1 MKKIL
6 SCDGGGIGALFSLQV
21 LARIEELY
29 RIHEARPGLVLREVF
44 DFFAGTSTGAIIAAG
59 LAWGMSV
66 REIEQIYL
74 DRSQEI
80 FTPAPW
86 HRRLRGT
93 YSRDPIARVL
103 QECFCEEDQARTPAL
118 LGTRRLWAG
127 DALKYLL
134 IVMRNASTGSPWP
147 VSNNPCARYNH
158 PGLPD
163 CNLHIPLWKLL
174 RASTAAPV
182 YFPPEEIHLGGRSH
196 LFIDGGVTPYNNP
209 ALIAVLTATLPAYGI
224 EWHSGPDHLLLVS
237 VGTGFERTT
246 FKKQRVADIHLL
258 DHAWHVPAALVG
270 SIALQQDML
279 CRILGECRFG
289 EDIDSELGKLAPS
302 GLLSS
307 AEKKFSYVRYNRLF
321 DRAETSEL
329 ARKTGG
335 EFTLD
340 NIRLIPHLCDEGRDY
355 AASAVSPG
363 DIGLVPDSAA
373 SFS

>member
-29 RIHEARPGLVLREVF
+29 RIHHGRPGLVLREVF

-66 REIEQIYL
+66 RKIEQIYL
-74 DRSQEI
+74 DRSWEI

-86 HRRLRGT
+86 YRRLRGT
-93 YSRDPIARVL
+93 YRMDPIARVF
-103 QECFCEEDQARTPAL
+103 QESFCEEDQARTPAL

-127 DALKYLL
+127 DTLKYLL

-147 VSNNPCARYNH
+147 VSNNPRARYND
-158 PGLPD
+158 PRLPD

-209 ALIAVLTATLPAYGI
+209 ALIAVLTATLPAYEI
-224 EWHSGPDHLLLVS
+224 EWTSGDGSPAAGVGRDRLRADYVQETESGRHSPA
-237 VGTGFERTT
+237 RP
-246 FKKQRVADIHLL
+246 RVACPGCAGRLHRAPAG
-258 DHAWHVPAALVG
+258 HAL
-270 SIALQQDML
+270 
-279 CRILGECRFG
+279 
-289 EDIDSELGKLAPS
+289 
-302 GLLSS
+302 
-307 AEKKFSYVRYNRLF
+307 
-321 DRAETSEL
+321 
-329 ARKTGG
+329 
-335 EFTLD
+335 
-340 NIRLIPHLCDEGRDY
+340 
-355 AASAVSPG
+355 
-363 DIGLVPDSAA
+363 PDSR
-373 SFS
+373 